1 MNLTSILVS
10 TRNQSRIRDRQRPL
24 GSILIE
30 ANPDDLGSE
39 ISVEGRGPSSS
50 TGEPISDCFHK
61 HDPSRGTRKTALGG

>member
-39 ISVEGRGPSSS
+39 ISVEGRGPS
-50 TGEPISDCFHK
+50 
-61 HDPSRGTRKTALGG
+61 